1 MNDISIIGTGLWYPD
16 EITTNEE
23 IVNSYNT
30 YVDNFN
36 EVNKLKIE
44 EGSISALSH
53 SSEEF
58 IAKASGIKTRR
69 IIDKKNSLDP
79 ELMRPVTKNED
90 ESELSL
96 LAKVGISAAK
106 KAMENANIS
115 ADQIDGVILG
125 TSHSGRNYPAIAIE
139 IQDELGINGY
149 AYDMLVGCSST
160 TFAISNAYTDI
171 ASGMADTVLVINPE
185 ITTPGLSFTNRDVH
199 FIFGDGC
206 VATILQR
213 NNAKGFKILDRK
225 LVTKFSNNIRSD
237 LSYFNRTASNKKTSE
252 ELLFY
257 QNGRSVF
264 KEVCPLVAKTITEQ
278 LDKNNISPE
287 EISKFWLHQANSKMI
302 RLIVSKVIGSD
313 DFDENLAPLPMQDFG
328 NLASAG
334 SMFAFNLHNDLKS
347 GEKGIV
353 CSFGAGYSI
362 GSLLVEKI

>member
-30 YVDNFN
+30 YVDNYN
-36 EVNKLKIE
+36 EVNKHNIA
-44 EGSISALSH
+44 EGSVSALAH

-79 ELMRPVTKNED
+79 DLMRPVTKNED

-96 LAKVGISAAK
+96 LAQVGISAAK

-139 IQDELGINGY
+139 IQEELGINGY

-171 ASGMADTVLVINPE
+171 ASGMSDTVLVINPE

-206 VATILQR
+206 VATI
-213 NNAKGFKILDRK
+213 
-225 LVTKFSNNIRSD
+225 
-237 LSYFNRTASNKKTSE
+237 Y
-252 ELLFY
+252 
-257 QNGRSVF
+257 
-264 KEVCPLVAKTITEQ
+264 KE
-278 LDKNNISPE
+278 
-287 EISKFWLHQANSKMI
+287 MI
-302 RLIVSKVIGSD
+302 QKALRFLI
-313 DFDENLAPLPMQDFG
+313 ENL
-328 NLASAG
+328 
-334 SMFAFNLHNDLKS
+334 
-347 GEKGIV
+347 
-353 CSFGAGYSI
+353 
-362 GSLLVEKI
+362 

>member
-1 MNDISIIGTGLWYPD
+1 MSDISIIGTGLWYPE
-16 EITTNEE
+16 EITTNKE
-23 IVNSYNT
+23 IVNSYNS
-30 YVDNFN
+30 YVDNYNQDN
-36 EVNKLKIE
+36 EE
-44 EGSISALSH
+44 EIGAGNLAALSH

-58 IAKASGIKTRR
+58 ILKASGIKTRR
-69 IIDKKNSLDP
+69 LLDKKNSLEP
-79 ELMRPVTKNED
+79 SLMRPVTRNED
-90 ESELSL
+90 ESELSI
-96 LAKVGISAAK
+96 LAEVGIAAAN
-106 KAMENANIS
+106 KAMEAAGITS
-115 ADQIDGVILG
+115 DQIDGVILG

-139 IQDELGINGY
+139 IQEALGINGY

-185 ITTPGLSFTNRDVH
+185 ITSPGVKFTNRDVH

-206 VATILQR
+206 VATILQK
-213 NNAKGFKILDRK
+213 NNTKGFKIIDKK

-237 LSYFNRTASNKKTSE
+237 LSYINRTASDIKTPD

-264 KEVCPLVAKTITEQ
+264 KEVCPLVAKIILEQ
-278 LDKNNISPE
+278 LEKNNISPN
-287 EISKFWLHQANSKMI
+287 EITKFWLHQANGKMI

-313 DFDENLAPLPMQDFG
+313 DFDENLAPLPMKDFG

-334 SMFAFNLHNDLKS
+334 SLFAFNLYNDLKS
-347 GEKGIV
+347 GQKGII

-362 GSLLVEKI
+362 GSLIVEKI